1 MKKTIIKQQKS
12 VRWIIIITT
21 LVIAVLFLGQLVY
34 YGHISYQKKINH
46 EKVQELIDNQIT
58 LTRDNLNEQLELIQE
73 WIDTKHLSNEDLGH
87 LYERASLIYQQ
98 QGAEMTY
105 YRYLGYALY
114 YLENSDDKNYTVNI
128 YLDLANFYINNFS
141 YNHALEML
149 NKAASIKN
157 FDELDNLQ
165 VKSYAYRMQ
174 AILEAVA
181 GNNEEA
187 EKLLNKS
194 LEVIA
199 MSSTGIYEEA
209 YIAMDEIWLA
219 YIYLESG
226 RMDECGKIIEKYKD
240 SPLLTQEIYREI
252 MLRDF
257 VIPYYETKCY
267 YYSALNYEADQANN
281 AEEFKNMSDKT
292 GEAFYEFMTLCE
304 ENGFEKH
311 ELSTLLAVMEK
322 YPVSDLG
329 IQEGLYNKLDSLYTR
344 LLEVNNENYASII
357 DSQIA
362 DSEATRADIEKSS
375 ARDTYRNI
383 VAIIIV
389 SALMV
394 AYAIMHIVIINSQT
408 DGLSGLLNR
417 KKLDRKLNRL
427 KAKGSVYTVIMLD
440 IDNFKN
446 INDSYGHSSGDLV
459 IQRLGEIL
467 QRENKS
473 GVKAFRYG
481 GEEFTLLLTKDAQ
494 ERASI
499 IAERVRITMES
510 EKWAFDKDYKITLS
524 MGIASGSGEDVLKR
538 SDDNLYISKQ
548 TGKNKITM

>member
-114 YLENSDDKNYTVNI
+114 YLENSDDKDYTVNI

>member
-311 ELSTLLAVMEK
+311 ELSTLLAVIEK

>member
-114 YLENSDDKNYTVNI
+114 YLENSDDKDYTVNI

-311 ELSTLLAVMEK
+311 ELSTLLAVIEK

-510 EKWAFDKDYKITLS
+510 ENWAFDKDYKITLS

>member
-1 MKKTIIKQQKS
+1 MKKPITKQQKS
-12 VRWIIIITT
+12 VRRIIILIM
-21 LVIAVLFLGQLVY
+21 LIIVVLFLGQLIY
-34 YGHISYQKKINH
+34 YGHVSYEKKVNH
-46 EKVQELIDNQIT
+46 EKIVNIIDNQIT
-58 LTRDNLNEQLELIQE
+58 YIGGDLDDQLNLILE
-73 WIDTKHLSNEDLGH
+73 WIDSKHLSNGDLGR

-114 YLENSDDKNYTVNI
+114 YLENSDDKDYTVNI
-128 YLDLANFYINNFS
+128 YLDLANFYINNYS
-141 YNHALEML
+141 YNYALEML

-219 YIYLESG
+219 YTYLESG
-226 RMDECGKIIEKYKD
+226 RMDECAEILEKYKD
-240 SPLLTQEIYREI
+240 SPLMEQEIYHKVL
-252 MLRDF
+252 LRDF
-257 VIPYYETKCY
+257 IVPYYQTKCNY
-267 YYSALNYEADQANN
+267 YAALTYEAEQENN
-281 AEEFKNMSDKT
+281 EEEFKLRSDKT
-292 GEAFYEFMTLCE
+292 GEALNEFMTLCE
-304 ENGFEKH
+304 KNGYEKQ
-311 ELSTLLAVMEK
+311 ELSTLLILTDN
-322 YPVSDLG
+322 YPVHDLQ
-329 IQEGLYNKLDSLYTR
+329 IQEEIYYKLDALYTR
-344 LLEVNNENYASII
+344 LLEVNNESYASII

-524 MGIASGSGEDVLKR
+524 MGIASGSGEDVLKKA
-538 SDDNLYISKQ
+538 DENLYKSKQ
-548 TGKNKITM
+548 SGKNKITI

>member
-114 YLENSDDKNYTVNI
+114 YLENSDDKDYTVNI

-311 ELSTLLAVMEK
+311 ELSTLLAVIEK

-427 KAKGSVYTVIMLD
+427 KKSGSSYSVIMMD
-440 IDNFKN
+440 IDNFKK
-446 INDSYGHSSGDLV
+446 INDSYGHSSGDIV
-459 IQRLGEIL
+459 IQRLGEML
-467 QRENKS
+467 QRENKKS
-473 GVKAFRYG
+473 VRAFRYG

-494 ERASI
+494 ERAGI
-499 IAERVRITMES
+499 IAERVRMTMES
-510 EKWAFDKDYKITLS
+510 ERWAFDKELVITLS
-524 MGIASGSGEDVLKR
+524 MGIASGRGEDVLKR